1 MRRGGVAS
9 APANF
14 PIPATKTRA
23 CRQFSQNGSGGEVN
37 GGKEIASGFVVAG
50 CDCPELFEFTEEILD
65 QVALFERF
73 GRGGITADLPAAA
86 NGSRTRRSAS
96 KARSA
101 ISRLA
106 VICGSSASAPAKS
119 CACPGV
125 SRKRRGLPSA
135 STSAWIFVLRPPRL
149 WPSAWFSTFFES
161 AGAVLM
167 SPHDGA
173 VDHCVFVI
181 VIGCQV
187 PKDALP
193 YAGFGPAAE
202 PPVRILPVAEAL
214 RQVVPWYS
222 RTVPV
227 QHR

>member
-1 MRRGGVAS
+1 M
-9 APANF
+9 
-14 PIPATKTRA
+14 
-23 CRQFSQNGSGGEVN
+23 
-37 GGKEIASGFVVAG
+37 
-50 CDCPELFEFTEEILD
+50 
-65 QVALFERF
+65 
-73 GRGGITADLPAAA
+73 TADLPAAA
-86 NGSRTRRSAS
+86 NGPSTRLSAS

-119 CACPGV
+119 CTCPGV
-125 SRKRRGLPSA
+125 SRKRSGLPSA
-135 STSAWIFVLRPPRL
+135 STSAWILLLRPPRL
-149 WPSAWFSTFFES
+149 RPSAWSSTFFES

-167 SPHDGA
+167 SPYDGA
-173 VDHCVFVI
+173 VDHRVFVI
-181 VIGCQV
+181 AVGCQV

-214 RQVVPWYS
+214 RQVPPWDS

-227 QHR
+227 QHRLDKATIVARGGTNAAPLAGKQVLNPFPLVVAKSIAGHASAFYKADSASFTLISA